1 MIRVHNVHK
10 SFAALQVLR
19 GIDFDI
25 QEGEYTAL
33 LGQNGAGKT
42 TLLRIIASLSRPTSG
57 EVSINEFSLPKQ
69 AEQVRRQMGVVSHD
83 PFLYGDLTAEE
94 NLKFYGKLNNL
105 ENLQERVLLVLE
117 QVDLSV
123 RRYDLVRTFSRGMQQ
138 RLALAR
144 ALLHEPDLLLLD
156 EPFSGLDFKSSQNL
170 TDLLN
175 GLHAKGTTILMTTHD
190 LDFAITHCK
199 RLLLIKQGKLVK
211 DTVTQ
216 NISRDELVTAFG

>member
-19 GIDFDI
+19 GIDFNI
-25 QEGEYTAL
+25 REGEYTAL

-57 EVSINEFSLPKQ
+57 EVSINGFNLPKQ

-105 ENLQERVLLVLE
+105 ENLQERVLSVLE

-211 DTVTQ
+211 DTETQ
-216 NISRDELVTAFG
+216 NLSRDELVAAFG